1 VKEQK
6 ADFAS
11 PFTPAIREAYAR
23 GEEEETL
30 QPLVLVDAD
39 AKPAG
44 RIGRGDSLIFYNIR
58 GEREIELSDA
68 LTDPQFKHF
77 DIAGGLDLAY
87 STMIEYAPHIPAR
100 VAFPPLGR
108 VGNTLSEA
116 VSRAGLRQVK
126 IVESEKA
133 VHLGYFLN
141 GKRNEPFPGED
152 RVFVPSRKD
161 VANYNE
167 CPEMS
172 IAEVADAAVRAIE
185 SRDYDLVVANF
196 ANTDVLGHIIDE
208 AAILRA
214 LHAVDRHTGILLEAA
229 ERAALCVVITADHG
243 TVERW
248 RYPDGAIDTGHTT
261 SPVPFVLA
269 DFRPGAPPRVALPSG
284 GSITNVAPTILDLLG
299 VPIPPEMTSNSL
311 LSASPQPP
319 SPGKTRVLLLIL
331 DGWGYREESEGNL
344 IAAADTPVMDRLW
357 STHPHTILAASG
369 ESVGLPDGTV
379 GNSESGHLHLGAG
392 RVIPSDR
399 VRIRDAIGS
408 GEYFRNPA
416 FLEPMRRAKRSGK
429 ALHLLGIVSFFS
441 SHGSVDYLYAL
452 LELAGREHVPEVYVH
467 ALVGRRG
474 EHPESGVRYI
484 EDVERK
490 TRRTGIGRL
499 VTVMGRFWA
508 MDREEN
514 WHRIERAYRA
524 LVFGDAIP
532 VPMSP

>member
-1 VKEQK
+1 MSDKPLRK
-6 ADFAS
+6 
-11 PFTPAIREAYAR
+11 
-23 GEEEETL
+23 
-30 QPLVLVDAD
+30 PLVL
-39 AKPAG
+39 
-44 RIGRGDSLIFYNIR
+44 
-58 GEREIELSDA
+58 
-68 LTDPQFKHF
+68 
-77 DIAGGLDLAY
+77 
-87 STMIEYAPHIPAR
+87 M
-100 VAFPPLGR
+100 
-108 VGNTLSEA
+108 
-116 VSRAGLRQVK
+116 
-126 IVESEKA
+126 
-133 VHLGYFLN
+133 
-141 GKRNEPFPGED
+141 
-152 RVFVPSRKD
+152 
-161 VANYNE
+161 
-167 CPEMS
+167 
-172 IAEVADAAVRAIE
+172 
-185 SRDYDLVVANF
+185 
-196 ANTDVLGHIIDE
+196 
-208 AAILRA
+208 
-214 LHAVDRHTGILLEAA
+214 
-229 ERAALCVVITADHG
+229 
-243 TVERW
+243 
-248 RYPDGAIDTGHTT
+248 
-261 SPVPFVLA
+261 
-269 DFRPGAPPRVALPSG
+269 
-284 GSITNVAPTILDLLG
+284 
-299 VPIPPEMTSNSL
+299 
-311 LSASPQPP
+311 
-319 SPGKTRVLLLIL
+319 IL